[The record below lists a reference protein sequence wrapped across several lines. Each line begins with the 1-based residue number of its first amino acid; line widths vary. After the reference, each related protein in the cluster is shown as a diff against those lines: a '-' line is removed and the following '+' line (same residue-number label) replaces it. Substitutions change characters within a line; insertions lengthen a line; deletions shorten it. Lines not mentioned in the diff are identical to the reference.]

1 MGFFGAPLAEIP
13 ENSTFAVPK
22 GKISRKTQRSGRAVF
37 PIAIGS
43 TGLENQ
49 NQGVLLNRGVVER
62 FIAPVL
68 KTGDVK
74 ASGGS
79 NPSSSAESPDFVGA
93 FFGFKNR

>member
-1 MGFFGAPLAEIP
+1 MGFFGAPLAEFH

-22 GKISRKTQRSGRAVF
+22 GKNRPYTPKIDALRPNPRH
-37 PIAIGS
+37 
-43 TGLENQ
+43 
-49 NQGVLLNRGVVER
+49 RGVVER

-79 NPSSSAESPDFVGA
+79 NPSSSAEYQS
-93 FFGFKNR
+93 KRIKTSNS

>member
-1 MGFFGAPLAEIP
+1 MFEERRLGASRNYGCFFGAPLAEIP

-49 NQGVLLNRGVVER
+49 TKV
-62 FIAPVL
+62 FY
-68 KTGDVK
+68 
-74 ASGGS
+74 
-79 NPSSSAESPDFVGA
+79 
-93 FFGFKNR
+93 